1 MLFNSFSFLL
11 FFPSICLLYFALP
24 TRYRWV
30 LLLVGSYYFYM
41 NWIPIYALLLF
52 LSTLITYCCAL
63 LIHREHHLIKRK
75 AILIFSLVSNFS
87 ILFFFK
93 YFNFINASVFEL
105 LTQFNMRW
113 DVPNLQI
120 LLPVGISFYT
130 FQAVG
135 YSIDVYR
142 GNLKPEKHLGIY
154 ALFVSF
160 FPQLVAGPI
169 ERAVSLL
176 PQFHQKFTF
185 NYHRAVQGLKL
196 MLWGFF
202 MKLVVADRL
211 SIYVDAVYNNA
222 DKHDGTTLLIATLFF
237 TVQIYGDFA
246 GYSYIAIGSARVMGF
261 NLMMNFNQPYFAK
274 SIAEFWS
281 RWHISL
287 SSWFRDYV
295 YISMGGNRVPFHRWQ
310 FNLLITF
317 LVSGIWHGANWTFVI
332 WGTLHG
338 LFLIA
343 SNISKKYLFKQ
354 SIWSRLSANSPVYQS
369 IQIFSTILLVAF
381 TWILF
386 RANNVTDAL
395 LIISRIFTT
404 ADVPFIGDSRSYM
417 VYSLLAIVLLFTVEY
432 VREYHPEL
440 ELFENRQIQVRYF
453 SYTAM
458 AVIILLFGVFDGGQ
472 FIYFQF

>member
-1 MLFNSFSFLL
+1 
-11 FFPSICLLYFALP
+11 
-24 TRYRWV
+24 
-30 LLLVGSYYFYM
+30 M
-41 NWIPIYALLLF
+41 NWIPVYALLLF
-52 LSTLITYCCAL
+52 LSTLITYVCAL
-63 LIHREHHLIKRK
+63 LISNSEDQSKKK
-75 AILIFSLVSNFS
+75 AYLIFSLVSNFS

-93 YFNFINASVFEL
+93 YFNFINTSVFEL
-105 LTQFNMRW
+105 LTQFNLRW
-113 DVPNLQI
+113 EVPNLKI

-142 GNLKPEKHLGIY
+142 GELKPEKHLGIY
-154 ALFVSF
+154 ALFVSY

-169 ERAVSLL
+169 ERATNLL
-176 PQFHQKFTF
+176 PQFRQKFDFDYT
-185 NYHRAVQGLKL
+185 RVVQGLKL

-211 SIYVDAVYNNA
+211 AIYVDAVYNNA
-222 DKHDGTTLLIATLFF
+222 DKHDGLSLIIATLFF

-246 GYSYIAIGSARVMGF
+246 GYSYISIGSARIMGF
-261 NLMMNFNQPYFAK
+261 NLMMNFNQPYFSK

-287 SSWFRDYV
+287 STWFRDYV
-295 YISMGGNRVPFHRWQ
+295 YISLGGNRVSFHRWQ
-310 FNLLITF
+310 LNLLITF

-338 LFLIA
+338 LFLIF
-343 SNISKKYLFKQ
+343 SNITKKYIFRQ
-354 SIWSRLSANSPVYQS
+354 DYWQRLSNNSSLYQGF
-369 IQIFSTILLVAF
+369 QIITTIILVAF

-386 RANNVTDAL
+386 RANNVSDAF
-395 LIISRIFTT
+395 LIISKIFTT
-404 ADVPFIGDSRSYM
+404 AGVPFLGDSRSYM
-417 VYSLLAIVLLFTVEY
+417 MYALMSIVLLFTVEY
-432 VREYHPEL
+432 IREYYPNLTLLDNESV
-440 ELFENRQIQVRYF
+440 QVRYI

-458 AVIILLFGVFDGGQ
+458 AIIIMLFGVFDGGQ